1 MMLANLSAFPS
12 TSWIGGYSLRVRN
25 PTPEGLALP
34 STAVAPTLAEPG
46 EQPDEPQELTGGSGR
61 QVFVGAGSL
70 RAWLVRWTGR
80 GIGLVVMAYLVLL
93 GASLA
98 RAPWAPRISLPGLG
112 PVTPPVLHV
121 SPPSLGSRALT
132 TPVPPAVLEA
142 GTAPSQPP
150 GSNGG
155 SNPSVTSKPAGS
167 PTTPAGAAAT
177 STTAGAAATSTTA
190 GPPGLSKQTTTTAPG
205 TTTTRSTP
213 SATAP
218 GRTTTTTTT
227 AAGSTTSTSRGR
239 SGSHP

>member
-1 MMLANLSAFPS
+1 MCINVLDRRLFP
-12 TSWIGGYSLRVRN
+12 WLRN

-34 STAVAPTLAEPG
+34 SRAVAPTLAEPG
-46 EQPDEPQELTGGSGR
+46 EQPVEPQELTGGSGR
-61 QVFVGAGSL
+61 QVFVGASSL
-70 RAWLVRWTGR
+70 RVRVVRWAGR
-80 GIGLVVMAYLVLL
+80 GIGLVVVAYLVLL

-121 SPPSLGSRALT
+121 SPPSLGPQALT
-132 TPVPPAVLEA
+132 TPVPPAVLSTGA
-142 GTAPSQPP
+142 APSRRP

-155 SNPSVTSKPAGS
+155 SNPSVTSKPAG
-167 PTTPAGAAAT
+167 TTTTGAGAAA
-177 STTAGAAATSTTA
+177 
-190 GPPGLSKQTTTTAPG
+190 

-218 GRTTTTTTT
+218 GQTTTTTGATTTGSTTSTTRSTPSATAPGRTTTTT